1 MYRTVPKLRETE
13 FEHIA
18 DARKVAIKYLSE
30 HPTKTVFMY
39 ERKRGLEGSVFKS
52 KKEYV
57 FRSIKGVDHILNKDG
72 TLRD

>member
-1 MYRTVPKLRETE
+1 MYRTVPKLKDTE

-39 ERKRGLEGSVFKS
+39 ERKRGLEGSVS
-52 KKEYV
+52 KIGTNYV